1 VRKKMDALNLR
12 VALATAPRLGDNGAR
27 IAQVYPSS
35 EFPLMTADKRDK
47 DTGSFPGPPASLS
60 SLISRS
66 RQGDEGAMEEIYDRY
81 KRPLFNLAYRYTF
94 DRVAAEDLLQD
105 IFIKI
110 FTHMK
115 DVQKDETFVAWMYR
129 IAINTCYSF
138 LRRRRS
144 RSGQTIALSEVEG
157 KKEEAV
163 YDDHEDSLAAPL
175 DQALQELPE
184 RLRAVFLLHDVQGYK
199 HGEIARMLGVSVGT
213 SKSQLF
219 KARMRIREWLKEK
232 KAF

>member
-1 VRKKMDALNLR
+1 MSAYNLTA
-12 VALATAPRLGDNGAR
+12 ALATASRLGDNGGR
-27 IAQVYPSS
+27 IAQVYPSNV
-35 EFPLMTADKRDK
+35 FPLMTADKRDK
-47 DTGSFPGPPASLS
+47 ETDSYAAPPVSLS

-66 RQGDEGAMEEIYDRY
+66 QRGDERAMEEIYDRY
-81 KRPLFNLAYRYTF
+81 KRPLFSLAYRYTF

-110 FTHMK
+110 FTHLK

-144 RSGQTIALSEVEG
+144 RNGKMIALSEVEG

-163 YDDHEDSLAAPL
+163 YDDHEESLAAPL
-175 DQALQELPE
+175 DQALRELPE
-184 RLRAVFLLHDVQGYK
+184 RLRAIFLLHDVQGYK
-199 HGEIARMLGVSVGT
+199 HGEIARMLDVSVGT